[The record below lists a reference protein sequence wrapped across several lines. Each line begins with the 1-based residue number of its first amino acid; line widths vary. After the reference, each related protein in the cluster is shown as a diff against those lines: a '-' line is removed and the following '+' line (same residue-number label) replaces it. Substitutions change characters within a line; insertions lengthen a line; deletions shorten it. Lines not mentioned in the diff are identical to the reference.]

1 MNDKIESKTEAKAAT
16 DVETNLRKAAT
27 DFAAAME
34 KAQDEG
40 YDFIWPVNSTEM
52 RNLAVSQGAKPAA
65 TKKAR

>member
-1 MNDKIESKTEAKAAT
+1 MNDKPDDKAAKAAAT
-16 DVETNLRKAAT
+16 TEDDLRKAAV

-40 YDFIWPVNSTEM
+40 YDFVWPVNSTEM

>member
-1 MNDKIESKTEAKAAT
+1 MNDKPDDKAAKT
-16 DVETNLRKAAT
+16 AATAEDDLRKAAA
-27 DFAAAME
+27 DFASAME

-40 YDFIWPVNSTEM
+40 YAFVWPVNSTEM